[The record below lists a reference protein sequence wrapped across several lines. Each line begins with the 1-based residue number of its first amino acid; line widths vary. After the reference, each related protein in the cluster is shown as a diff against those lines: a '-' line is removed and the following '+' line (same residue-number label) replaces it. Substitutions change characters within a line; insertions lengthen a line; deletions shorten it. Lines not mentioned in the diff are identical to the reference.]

1 MKIIKTKVA
10 RDSKGQIMWVRG
22 RTDLS
27 VLTYREWKE
36 GEDMLSGEW
45 KEGEDML
52 SGRIRKTTGLG
63 LYEHVFIPPFTLSE
77 EEI

>member
-1 MKIIKTKVA
+1 MKITKTKVA

-36 GEDMLSGEW
+36 GEDMLSG
-45 KEGEDML
+45 
-52 SGRIRKTTGLG
+52 RIRKTTGLG

>member
-1 MKIIKTKVA
+1 
-10 RDSKGQIMWVRG
+10 
-22 RTDLS
+22 
-27 VLTYREWKE
+27 
-36 GEDMLSGEW
+36 
-45 KEGEDML
+45 ML